1 MELDIILQNILDALE
16 ESTQTKKKLVHNIG
30 ELMDIIKEG
39 ENTRLCVKQF
49 IVSALAEAPIE
60 NPTQFEAGY
69 IAAAADLC
77 EQINIARGVKE
88 DDGRGKDADCDS
100 ETDEGQE

>member
-16 ESTQTKKKLVHNIG
+16 ESTQTQKKLVHNIG

-39 ENTRLCVKQF
+39 EITRLCVKQF
-49 IVSALAEAPIE
+49 IVSALAETSSE

-69 IAAAADLC
+69 IAAASDLAKM
-77 EQINIARGVKE
+77 INVAKGEK
-88 DDGRGKDADCDS
+88 DNDGRGEDADCDC

>member
-1 MELDIILQNILDALE
+1 MELDTILDNILDSIQETEA
-16 ESTQTKKKLVHNIG
+16 SKKKLIHSLG

-39 ENTRLCVKQF
+39 EITRLCVKQF
-49 IVSALAEAPIE
+49 IVSALAETSSE

-69 IAAAADLC
+69 IAAASDLVKM
-77 EQINIARGVKE
+77 INVAKGEK
-88 DDGRGKDADCDS
+88 DNDGRGEDADCDS

>member
-39 ENTRLCVKQF
+39 EITRLCVKQF
-49 IVSALAEAPIE
+49 IVSALDETPSE

-69 IAAAADLC
+69 IAAASDLVKM
-77 EQINIARGVKE
+77 INIAKGEKGN
-88 DDGRGKDADCDS
+88 DGRGEDADCDC